1 MDERQNN
8 LLKEIVEVYIKTVKP
23 VGSKA
28 LCDKFNC
35 SSATIRNEMAHLEEL
50 GYIEKNHIS
59 SGRVPSEKGYK
70 YYVEHLMQPEQLN
83 GKDMLKLQTIFA
95 NNDLQLSDAITECME
110 IISEITNYTSVV
122 LGNSSKDNML
132 LQINI
137 IPLNPSHVVA
147 VVCTDK
153 GHVENKTFELKDGTD
168 LMEVTKVCELVNK
181 RLAGTPIDEVSERL
195 ELEIK
200 PIIKKQIKQYEAIY
214 NIFYDAFSDFVN
226 NNSNN
231 IHVSGR
237 TKIFE
242 QPEYNNVNEM
252 KRLANKLED
261 MAFIKRIEAN
271 DATDDEVKIYIGEES
286 EFDPNVT
293 IIRKKYT
300 IDGEEKTIAII
311 GPKRMDYQRIVSLLN
326 YIDEEIDNRK
336 GE

>member
-1 MDERQNN
+1 MDERQKN

-28 LCDKFNC
+28 LCDKFKC
-35 SSATIRNEMAHLEEL
+35 SSATIRNEMAYLEEL
-50 GYIEKNHIS
+50 GYLEKNHIS

-70 YYVEHLMQPEQLN
+70 YYVEHLMEAEKLN

-95 NNDLQLSDAITECME
+95 NNELQLSDAITQCME
-110 IISEITNYTSVV
+110 IISEMTSYTSVV
-122 LGNSSKDNML
+122 LGSNSKDNML

-137 IPLNPSHVVA
+137 IPLSVNQVVA

-153 GHVENKTFELKDGTD
+153 GHVENKTFTLKDGTD
-168 LMEVTKVCELVNK
+168 LKELAKVSDLVNK
-181 RLAGTPIDEVSERL
+181 RLVGTPISEVSERL

-214 NIFYDAFSDFVN
+214 NIFYDAFNDFVTN
-226 NNSNN
+226 NNN
-231 IHVSGR
+231 VYMSGR

-242 QPEYNNVNEM
+242 QPEYNNVDEM

-261 MAFIKRIEAN
+261 MALIKKIEHN
-271 DATDDEVKIYIGEES
+271 VDDDDAEVKIYIGEET

-293 IIRKKYT
+293 IIRKKYN

-311 GPKRMDYQRIVSLLN
+311 GPKRMDYQRIVGLLN
-326 YIDEEIDNRK
+326 YIDAEIDNRK